1 MSIDEIIESGGE
13 ITLVIKSSD
22 LVEFADRLVMRTLE
36 GIKSSSMKPEE
47 TYLTKEEVAE
57 IFHIH
62 PSTLWKW
69 NKVGYL
75 CHIELGGKRLYK
87 KSDIDALLMNR

>member
-36 GIKSSSMKPEE
+36 GIKSSSIRPEE
-47 TYLTKEEVAE
+47 SYLTKEEVAE
-57 IFHIH
+57 ILHVSL
-62 PSTLWKW
+62 STLWKW

-75 CHIELGGKRLYK
+75 CHIELGGRRLYK
-87 KSDIDALLMNR
+87 KSDIDAVLMSK